1 MTRTVLEIIG
11 WIGSILVI
19 VSLTQARVLRF
30 RWLNLAGA
38 VLAVVYN
45 VILGIWPFAAMN
57 AVIAVIDVYW
67 LVRLLRERHDE
78 ATYEVVEVD
87 SADAYLDHLL
97 RVHLADIR
105 AFQPGFAWDRAA
117 PGRLAFLVL
126 RGDETVGLVVVRD
139 LGDGVGQVEIDYVT
153 KRFRDFTPGEFVYR
167 RSAMFS
173 GAGFRRLLAPTDV
186 ADPQD
191 YYARVGFRREG
202 DVWALAV
209 SPPSP

>member
-1 MTRTVLEIIG
+1 MVWLEVLG
-11 WIGSILVI
+11 WVGSALVVI
-19 VSLTQARVLRF
+19 SLAQARVLRF
-30 RWLNLAGA
+30 RVLNLVGA
-38 VLAVVYN
+38 VLATAYN
-45 VILGIWPFAAMN
+45 VALGIWPFVAMN
-57 AVIAVIDVYW
+57 AVIGVLDVYW
-67 LVRLLRERHDE
+67 LLRLQRERHDE

-105 AFQPGFAWDRAA
+105 SFQPGFEWDPAA

-139 LGDGVGQVEIDYVT
+139 LGDGVGQVEIDFVT

-167 RSAMFS
+167 RSSMFS
-173 GAGFRRLLAPTDV
+173 DAGFRRLLAPVDV

-191 YYARVGFRREG
+191 YYARVGFRRDG

-209 SPPSP
+209 SSPSP